1 MSGLTTAALVSL
13 LGACDPAQKGDAAI
27 VEIDSSTYYLTA
39 LHPLGAIPDSPAQ
52 LASKMLST
60 PRLAN
65 AAVLPASVDLT
76 SRTAPP
82 GNQQAQGS
90 CVAWAVG
97 YATKTLQEVT
107 ENQWAPSSSNHQFS
121 PSWIYNQINS
131 GVDKGSYVSDAL
143 NLLVNRGADTL
154 QDFPYNANDFVT
166 QPTTDSI
173 RRASYFK
180 AKSWNT
186 LSVSTENIK
195 NILAGGNAVIVAFN
209 VLPDYDALNSST
221 NTVYD
226 TAAGTRPPSC
236 MVAPCSRGGH
246 ANAIIGYDD
255 SRQAF
260 KLINSWGTGWGSGGY
275 GWLAYSFIT
284 DPSLGLAAYVLVDKP
299 NGPNVPTLP
308 EIHWHNSSGSTQVW
322 YMNGALRSGLS
333 NFDSSLTVADNT
345 GWTAVGISDFDE
357 DGLSDVLW
365 HNGTTGATQIWYM
378 NGSAR
383 AAYSTLDSSLNVA
396 DSTGWRIVGTN
407 DFNQDGHPDILW
419 HNGASGATQVWYMNL
434 AARIGYADFDP
445 SLNVADNTG
454 WRVVGTNDFN
464 RDGHADILWHNGT
477 SGATQVW
484 YMNGVLQIGAENFD
498 ASLTVADSTGWRVAE
513 TNDFDRD
520 GHPDILWHN
529 GTSGASQIWLMN
541 GVWRSSFLNLDSS
554 LTITDGTG
562 WSIINR

>member
-1 MSGLTTAALVSL
+1 
-13 LGACDPAQKGDAAI
+13 
-27 VEIDSSTYYLTA
+27 
-39 LHPLGAIPDSPAQ
+39 
-52 LASKMLST
+52 
-60 PRLAN
+60 
-65 AAVLPASVDLT
+65 
-76 SRTAPP
+76 
-82 GNQQAQGS
+82 
-90 CVAWAVG
+90 
-97 YATKTLQEVT
+97 
-107 ENQWAPSSSNHQFS
+107 
-121 PSWIYNQINS
+121 
-131 GVDKGSYVSDAL
+131 
-143 NLLVNRGADTL
+143 
-154 QDFPYNANDFVT
+154 
-166 QPTTDSI
+166 
-173 RRASYFK
+173 
-180 AKSWNT
+180 
-186 LSVSTENIK
+186 
-195 NILAGGNAVIVAFN
+195 
-209 VLPDYDALNSST
+209 
-221 NTVYD
+221 
-226 TAAGTRPPSC
+226 
-236 MVAPCSRGGH
+236 
-246 ANAIIGYDD
+246 
-255 SRQAF
+255 
-260 KLINSWGTGWGSGGY
+260 
-275 GWLAYSFIT
+275 
-284 DPSLGLAAYVLVDKP
+284 
-299 NGPNVPTLP
+299 
-308 EIHWHNSSGSTQVW
+308 
-322 YMNGALRSGLS
+322 MNGALRSGLS